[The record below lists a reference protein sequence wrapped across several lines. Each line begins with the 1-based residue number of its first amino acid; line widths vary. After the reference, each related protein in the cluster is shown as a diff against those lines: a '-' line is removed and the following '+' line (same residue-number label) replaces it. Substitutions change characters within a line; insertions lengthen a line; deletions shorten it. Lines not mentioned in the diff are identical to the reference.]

1 MSAPAPAPTAPT
13 TPPMRT
19 LAPAAPVTSTAP
31 VAHAAPAPAIDP
43 NSLAASISASSD
55 PVALLSHVVLSV
67 AAREASAAEQGQV
80 LSAIQAAC
88 AAMLKSVR
96 EALLTA
102 VAETPGEYAGFTVVS
117 RAGSRT
123 LDYNR
128 LETEYPDVY
137 SEMVRIG
144 APSLSVKYTN

>member
-1 MSAPAPAPTAPT
+1 MTAPAPTAPT

-19 LAPAAPVTSTAP
+19 LAPAAPV
-31 VAHAAPAPAIDP
+31 AHAAPAPAPVLDP
-43 NSLAASISASSD
+43 NSLAAAISASSD

-80 LSAIQAAC
+80 LSAIQSTC

-96 EALLTA
+96 EVLLTA
-102 VAETPGEYAGFTVVS
+102 VAETPGDYTGFTVSV
-117 RAGSRT
+117 RAGSRS

-128 LETEYPDVY
+128 LETVYPDVY
-137 SEMVRIG
+137 ADLVRVG
-144 APSLSVKYTN
+144 APSLTVKYTS